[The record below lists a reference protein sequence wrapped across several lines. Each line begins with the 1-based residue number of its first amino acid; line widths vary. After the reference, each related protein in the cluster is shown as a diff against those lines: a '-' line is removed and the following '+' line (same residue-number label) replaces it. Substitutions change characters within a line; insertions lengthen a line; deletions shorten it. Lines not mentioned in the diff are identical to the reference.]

1 MDGERTRVHP
11 PLAESEARELISPT
25 TTEYTESH
33 GVFFILRILSSR
45 TERSVVKDLEGTKE
59 RIHVDVSEIL
69 RRYAPLDDNKEGND
83 KQ

>member
-11 PLAESEARELISPT
+11 PLAESEARELIPT

-33 GVFFILRILSSR
+33 GVFFIPRILSSR

>member
-25 TTEYTESH
+25 TEYTESH
-33 GVFFILRILSSR
+33 GVFFIPRILSSR
-45 TERSVVKDLEGTKE
+45 TERSVVKDLECTKE

>member
-11 PLAESEARELISPT
+11 PLAESEARELISP
-25 TTEYTESH
+25 ESH
-33 GVFFILRILSSR
+33 GVFFIPRILSSR